1 LSRPNVILLTI
12 DTLRADVLGC
22 YGYERPTTPTLDRL
36 AEHGIRFTQAITGGS
51 WTQPAFPALLTS
63 SSASH
68 YGGSLGSL
76 AQERPSPIESL
87 ARHGYATAGFST
99 NPHLSRAT
107 GYDRGF
113 DAFIDL
119 EPQERDPWLRRFKGG
134 ERLLRLP
141 LTHQVARLLGARSRP
156 ARIYASAADVT
167 SAACQWLSSTEQPF
181 FAWAHFMDV
190 HWPYYLEEALMDAQ
204 SIAGAWQD
212 LGLMHQWGN
221 GRRNGLITDKIHH
234 RFLRL
239 YEESLQYLDEQ
250 IGRLLASLEEDGR
263 AANTVIVVVSDHG
276 EEFFDHGRWGHWED
290 NLYDEIIKVPL
301 IIRPPGHVGS
311 QVVERQVTTLDV
323 MPTILDLCG
332 CPLPPG
338 VEGNSLRPLWE
349 PDDNQS
355 PYPLQ
360 EAICEMPRDSWRR
373 IAVRTEQFKLIW
385 DNRHPAEPEL
395 YDLKR
400 DPGEQTNVF
409 SDYPQVAGLLQ
420 ARVDAHL
427 AQAAATLPATPADK
441 VAFDDHIVQRLRD
454 LGYME

>member
-1 LSRPNVILLTI
+1 LSTPNVILLTI

-22 YGYERPTTPTLDRL
+22 YGYERPTTPNLDRL
-36 AEHGIRFTQAITGGS
+36 AKHGIRFTQAITGGS
-51 WTQPAFPALLTS
+51 WTQAAFPALLTS

-68 YGGSLGSL
+68 HGGALGSL
-76 AQERPSPIESL
+76 ARQRPSPIEAL
-87 ARHGYATAGFST
+87 AAHGYATAGFST

-113 DAFIDL
+113 DAFFDL
-119 EPQERDPWLRRFKGG
+119 EPGERDAWLRHVKGG

-141 LTHQVARLLGARSRP
+141 LTHHVARLLGLRSRP
-156 ARIYASAADVT
+156 ARIYASAAEVT
-167 SAACQWLSSTEQPF
+167 SAVCRWLGSAEQPS
-181 FAWAHFMDV
+181 FAWAHYMDV
-190 HWPYYLEEALMDAQ
+190 HWPYYLEETLADPQ

-221 GRRNGLITDKIHH
+221 GQRSGLITDKIHR

-250 IGRLLASLEEDGR
+250 IGRLLAFLEKDGR
-263 AANTVIVVVSDHG
+263 AANTVVIVVSDHG

-290 NLYDEIIKVPL
+290 NLYDEIIRVPL
-301 IIRPPGHVGS
+301 IIRLPGQAAK

-323 MPTILDLCG
+323 MPTILDLCA
-332 CPLPPG
+332 CPLPSD
-338 VEGNSLRPLWE
+338 VEGSSLRPLWE
-349 PDDNQS
+349 PGGNHGE
-355 PYPLQ
+355 YRLQ

-385 DNRHPAEPEL
+385 DNRCPDEPEL
-395 YDLKR
+395 YDLRR
-400 DPGEQTNVF
+400 DPGEQRNVF
-409 SDYPQVAGLLQ
+409 HDQPQVARLLQ
-420 ARVDAHL
+420 ERVEAHL
-427 AQAAATLPATPADK
+427 AQAAATLPDVPAGK
-441 VAFDDHIVQRLRD
+441 VSFDDHIVQRLRD